1 MFRERIVYHNTVE
14 RKCWN
19 LREGH
24 YTATIAT
31 YIIEKTKWWWWK
43 KYEIRQIVP
52 YISEPYYDG
61 EYATNNNLQSAA
73 DYERKVAE
81 LAITLLKN
89 GQNIDDIRNND
100 NP

>member
-1 MFRERIVYHNTVE
+1 MFKERIVYSHTTK

-31 YIIEKTKWWWWK
+31 YIVEKTKWLWK

-52 YISEPYYDG
+52 YIAKPFYDG

-81 LAITLLKN
+81 LAITMIKD
-89 GQNIDDIRNND
+89 GQDINNIWSDD

>member
-1 MFRERIVYHNTVE
+1 MWNEKVVYYHTTK

-19 LREGH
+19 LREGY

-31 YIIEKTKWWWWK
+31 FVIEKSLWLWK

-52 YISEPYYDG
+52 YISKPFYDG

-73 DYERKVAE
+73 NHERQIAE
-81 LAITLLKN
+81 LAITMLKN
-89 GQNIDDIRNND
+89 EQDIDNIWNND
-100 NP
+100 NS

>member
-1 MFRERIVYHNTVE
+1 MWKENIVYTHTTK

-19 LREGH
+19 LREGY
-24 YTATIAT
+24 YTATIVT
-31 YIIEKTKWWWWK
+31 FVIEKSLWLWK

-52 YISEPYYDG
+52 YIPKPFYDG

-81 LAITLLKN
+81 FAITMLKN
-89 GQNIDDIRNND
+89 GQNIDNIWNND
-100 NP
+100 NS

>member
-19 LREGH
+19 SSEG
-24 YTATIAT
+24 YYMATIAT
-31 YIIEKTKWWWWK
+31 FVIEKSLWLWK

-52 YISEPYYDG
+52 YISKPFYNR
-61 EYATNNNLQSAA
+61 EYETNNNLQSG
-73 DYERKVAE
+73 DKHERQIAK

-89 GQNIDDIRNND
+89 GQNIDDTRNND